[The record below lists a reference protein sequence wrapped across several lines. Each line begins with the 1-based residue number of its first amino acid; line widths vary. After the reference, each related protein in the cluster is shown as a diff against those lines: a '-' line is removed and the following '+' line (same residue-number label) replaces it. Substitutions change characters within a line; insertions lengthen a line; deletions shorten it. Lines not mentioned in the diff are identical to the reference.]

1 MESPGDW
8 AMSIPG
14 GDVQLEEG
22 SEKFQLYSNRAK
34 GSGGRRKC
42 RERCSL
48 VTGDNDGEGQHSGGA
63 A

>member
-1 MESPGDW
+1 
-8 AMSIPG
+8 MSIPG